1 MCRGEDCFVSFLH
14 VREKLYLDFSNA
26 TTKYKVDRETNP
38 ITFFSFFFHSL
49 FFTRLTQNHLYTYHI
64 FLNNFQVSKKFKR
77 PCITVQLWNSRV
89 NYILLR
95 AQINNTSCRIK
106 VRFKLEKL
114 KEIGKK
120 STATIPKRITFVKL
134 PCMERLRFHCYFPF
148 SCARS

>member
-95 AQINNTSCRIK
+95 AQTNNTSCRINSIQTRK
-106 VRFKLEKL
+106 VERNW
-114 KEIGKK
+114 KK
-120 STATIPKRITFVKL
+120 VDSDNTETYNLCKASVHGTT
-134 PCMERLRFHCYFPF
+134 
-148 SCARS
+148 